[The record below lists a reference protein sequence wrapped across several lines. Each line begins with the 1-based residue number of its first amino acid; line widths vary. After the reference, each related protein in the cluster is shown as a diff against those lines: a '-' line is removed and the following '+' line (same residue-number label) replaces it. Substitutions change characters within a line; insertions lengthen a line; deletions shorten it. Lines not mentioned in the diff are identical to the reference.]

1 MITKKYRFFYSK
13 NNFSS
18 DKERKE
24 YRDKILYERIILRKE
39 LAKKSK
45 PPFGMGNFK
54 KGNILIIG
62 EQSAK
67 PPLHPM
73 GQDPF
78 CGMKGSSKWI
88 NLQLET
94 WKIPEEKLFWI
105 NALNLDGSKSN
116 LSLIVKLLKPSK
128 IIALGN
134 IAAKLCEENNLTYIK
149 IPHPA
154 YWKRFKS
161 RIKYPLIEELNVT

>member
-1 MITKKYRFFYSK
+1 MLFDNSSGPYVHYPNTKAGMIARLDATVQH
-13 NNFSS
+13 
-18 DKERKE
+18 
-24 YRDKILYERIILRKE
+24 RISLRKD
-39 LAKKSK
+39 LTKKSK

-67 PPLHPM
+67 PPLHPI

-78 CGMKGSSKWI
+78 CGMKGSSRWL
-88 NLQLET
+88 NLQLNENLVD
-94 WKIPEEKLFWI
+94 EGELFWI
-105 NALNLDGSKSN
+105 NALNLDGSKADVVK
-116 LSLIVKLLKPSK
+116 IVKLLKPSK

-134 IAAKLCEENNLTYIK
+134 VASNSCKENNLEHVK

-154 YWKRFKS
+154 YWKRFHSKK
-161 RIKYPLIEELNVT
+161 KYPLIAEVI

>member
-1 MITKKYRFFYSK
+1 M
-13 NNFSS
+13 FSFS
-18 DKERKE
+18 NSSLPPFRNEKERKE
-24 YRDKILYERIILRKE
+24 YRDKILQERINLRKE

-67 PPLHPM
+67 PPLHPK

-78 CGMKGSSKWI
+78 CGMKGSSRWL
-88 NLQLET
+88 NLQLQT
-94 WKIPEEKLFWI
+94 WLIDEEDLFWI
-105 NALNLDGSKSN
+105 NALNLDGSKANVSK
-116 LSLIVKLLKPSK
+116 IVKLLKPSK
-128 IIALGN
+128 VIALGN
-134 IAAKLCEENNLTYIK
+134 IASKLCEENNIAHVK

-154 YWKRFKS
+154 YWKRFNSKL
-161 RIKYPLIEELNVT
+161 KYSLIEELI

>member
-1 MITKKYRFFYSK
+1 MTMTLDSTARGSLVKKFPQQRLIK
-13 NNFSS
+13 TI
-18 DKERKE
+18 
-24 YRDKILYERIILRKE
+24 RDHNLMSRIAIRQE
-39 LAKKSK
+39 LAVKTK

-54 KGNILIIG
+54 KGNILIVG

-67 PPLHPM
+67 PPLHPI

-94 WKIPEEKLFWI
+94 WNVSEEKLFWI
-105 NALNLDGSKSN
+105 NALNLDGSKADVSK
-116 LSLIVKLLKPSK
+116 IVKLLKPSRV
-128 IIALGN
+128 IALGN
-134 IAAKLCEENNLTYIK
+134 VASNLCIENSIHHIK

-161 RIKYPLIEELNVT
+161 KIKYPLIAELT